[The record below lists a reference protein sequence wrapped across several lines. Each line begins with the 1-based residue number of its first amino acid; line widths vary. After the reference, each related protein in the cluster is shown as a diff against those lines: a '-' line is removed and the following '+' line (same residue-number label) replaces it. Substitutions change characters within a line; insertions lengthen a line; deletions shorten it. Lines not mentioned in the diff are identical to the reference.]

1 MAATS
6 RRDSWL
12 QEPGQPGPGGRAAAS
27 ALEELRVQR
36 PREPAAA
43 RPGAEHGW
51 RRGFEK
57 IRMNM
62 HTRCIFRG
70 AAVAGDT
77 LAGLGAHDVEI
88 KPGYVARFPYTR
100 GAVAPAV
107 EGVDGKELS
116 EEDILGRLAL
126 HINHYPVRWRE
137 WFMAVRATRGIADRD
152 DPPYNE
158 DYFKA
163 FDRNNVLDD
172 ELSRISE
179 SAGRDQTLAFVPRV
193 VAAQS

>member
-1 MAATS
+1 MYGRHIPLSKYLDSLGPEVGLLRLPWKNFGSSGHVS
-6 RRDSWL
+6 RPPL
-12 QEPGQPGPGGRAAAS
+12 G
-27 ALEELRVQR
+27 LVQSMV
-36 PREPAAA
+36 
-43 RPGAEHGW
+43 W

-62 HTRCIFRG
+62 HTKCIFRG

-77 LAGLGAHDVEI
+77 LAGLGAHDVEV
-88 KPGYVARFPYTR
+88 KPGYVAGFPYTR

-107 EGVDGKELS
+107 EEVDGKELS
-116 EEDILGRLAL
+116 DEDILGRLAL

-137 WFMAVRATRGIADRD
+137 WFMAVKATRGIADRD
-152 DPPYNE
+152 VSPYNE

-163 FDRNNVLDD
+163 FDRNDVLDD

-179 SAGRDQTLAFVPRV
+179 SAGRDQTLAFVPRA